1 MKTLAI
7 ERQFGSG
14 GREIGRLVARTAN
27 LPYYDSE
34 LLRSAARAKGLP
46 IDELLACDEQRT
58 GSLLYDIVAFTD
70 AAQFQGNRTVYE
82 LFDGVAHTVQQL
94 HRSGPA
100 VFVGRC
106 TTDILREEKNV
117 LRVFVY
123 ASDPADR
130 VRRVMRTECVSEHAA
145 LRLMDKKDRQRRN
158 YFKYWTRKEW
168 LDRNNYDLELN
179 TSALPPE
186 ACAKILLAAMDA

>member
-14 GREIGRLVARTAN
+14 GREIGRIVSQTAN

-34 LLRSAARAKGLP
+34 LLRRAARAQGVPVDVL
-46 IDELLACDEQRT
+46 EACDEQRT
-58 GSLLYDIVAFTD
+58 GSLLYDIVAYTD
-70 AAQFQGNRTVYE
+70 AAQYPANRTVYE
-82 LFDGVAHTVQQL
+82 LFDGLTRTVQQL

-106 TTDILREEKNV
+106 TTEILREEKNV

-130 VRRVMRTECVSEHAA
+130 LRRTMLTEGVSEREA
-145 LRLMDKKDRQRRN
+145 LRLMEKKDRQRRS
-158 YFKYWTRKEW
+158 YFKYWTQKEW
-168 LDRNNYDLELN
+168 LDRSNYDLELN
-179 TSALPPE
+179 TSALSPD
-186 ACAKILLAAMDA
+186 ACARILLTAMSA